1 VGNPIKKLAGQT
13 AIYGSSSILGRF
25 LNYLLTPYWINEGGG
40 GFSTDQFGV
49 ITEMYAYVAFLV
61 VFLTYGMETTYFRY
75 ASKDEY
81 ESKNVY
87 STILP
92 TVIFSSVGF
101 IIISLL
107 FSQGIANWLLYPDHS
122 EYVVW
127 FAIIVGFDA
136 VSSIPLAYL
145 RKENRAKKFAVVNL
159 GNVVVNI
166 GLNLFFI
173 GYCKTNF
180 EAGNS
185 NWLIDLVYNPEIG
198 VGYVFIANL
207 IASVFKLIVVLPE
220 VYLVRS
226 GAFVKS
232 YLKPFFKYAIP
243 LLFVGLAGIV
253 NETLDRVLLKR
264 ILVNDVGLD
273 EAMSQLG
280 IYGANYKL
288 SIVITLF
295 IQAYRYAAEP
305 FFFAKEKEK
314 NSKEM
319 YSKIMNYFVVVVS
332 FLFLLVTGYIDLFKY
347 FIPNDDFWAGLK
359 VVPILLLANVLLG
372 VYYNLSIWYKLS
384 HKTGYGALVSI
395 MGAIVTIGLNL
406 ALIPSMGYYGA
417 AWATFFCYLFM
428 VVVSYV
434 LGQKYYPI
442 PYNLKRILSYA
453 LLAVMFFLISEFF
466 LIHMSFSI
474 KLMLNT
480 VILLVYIGI
489 AYIFERPKKT
499 IE

>member
-1 VGNPIKKLAGQT
+1 MGNPIKKLAEQT
-13 AIYGSSSILGRF
+13 AIYGLSSIVGRF
-25 LNYLLTPYWINEGGG
+25 LNYLLTPYWIKVGE
-40 GFSTDQFGV
+40 FSTDQFGV

-75 ASKDEY
+75 ASKKEY
-81 ESKNVY
+81 ESKNIY

-92 TVIFSSVGF
+92 TIIFSSFSF
-101 IIISLL
+101 ILVSSF
-107 FSQGIANWLLYPDHS
+107 FSQGIANWLMYPSHS

-136 VSSIPLAYL
+136 ITSIPLAYL
-145 RKENRAKKFAVVNL
+145 RKENRAKKFATVNL
-159 GNVVVNI
+159 GNVIVNI

-180 EAGNS
+180 ETGNS

-207 IASVFKLIVVLPE
+207 IASIFKLIVVVPE
-220 VYLVRS
+220 IYLVRT
-226 GAFVKS
+226 GIFVKS
-232 YLKPFFKYAIP
+232 YLKPFFKYSIP

-264 ILVNDVGLD
+264 LLVSDVGLD

-305 FFFAKEKEK
+305 FFFSQEKEK

-319 YSKIMNYFVVVVS
+319 YSKIMNYFVIVVS

-347 FIPNDDFWAGLK
+347 FIPNKDFWVGLS
-359 VVPILLLANVLLG
+359 VVPILLLANVFLG
-372 VYYNLSIWYKLS
+372 IYYNLSIWYKLS
-384 HKTGYGALVSI
+384 HKTGYGALISI
-395 MGAIVTIGLNL
+395 MGAIITVVLNL
-406 ALIPSMGYYGA
+406 VLIPSMGYYGA
-417 AWATFFCYLFM
+417 AWATLFCYLSM
-428 VVVSYV
+428 VVVSY
-434 LGQKYYPI
+434 LAGQKHYPI
-442 PYNLKRILSYA
+442 PYNLKRILTYSISA
-453 LLAVMFFLISEFF
+453 IILFLTSSFLLDGLNI
-466 LIHMSFSI
+466 SI

-480 VILLVYIGI
+480 IILFVYIGI
-489 AYIFERPKKT
+489 AYIFERPKKKLN
-499 IE
+499 

>member
-1 VGNPIKKLAGQT
+1 MGNPIKKLAGQT
-13 AIYGSSSILGRF
+13 AIYGLSSIVGRF
-25 LNYLLTPYWINEGGG
+25 LNYLLTPYWIKFGA
-40 GFSTDQFGV
+40 FSTDQFGV

-75 ASKDEY
+75 ASKKEY
-81 ESKNVY
+81 DSKNIY

-92 TVIFSSVGF
+92 TIIFSSFSF
-101 IIISLL
+101 ILVSSF
-107 FSQGIANWLLYPDHS
+107 FSQEIANWLIYPEHS

-136 VSSIPLAYL
+136 ITSIPLAYL
-145 RKENRAKKFAVVNL
+145 RKQNSAKKFAGVNL

-173 GYCKTNF
+173 GYCKTKF
-180 EAGNS
+180 EAGNT
-185 NWLIDLVYNPEIG
+185 NWLIDLVYNPDIG

-207 IASVFKLIVVLPE
+207 IASIFKLIIVVPE
-220 VYLVRS
+220 LYLVRA
-226 GAFVKS
+226 GKFITS
-232 YLKPFFKYAIP
+232 YLKPFFKYSIP

-264 ILVNDVGLD
+264 LLVSEVGLD

-305 FFFAKEKEK
+305 FFFSQEKEK

-319 YSKIMNYFVVVVS
+319 YSKIMNYFILVVS

-347 FIPNDDFWAGLK
+347 FIPNKEFWVGLK
-359 VVPILLLANVLLG
+359 VVPILLIANVFLG
-372 VYYNLSIWYKLS
+372 IYYNLSIWYKLS

-395 MGAIVTIGLNL
+395 MGAMITVVLNL

-417 AWATFFCYLFM
+417 AWATLFCYLSM

-434 LGQKYYPI
+434 AGQKHYPI
-442 PYNLKRILSYA
+442 PYNLKRILIYSFSA
-453 LLAVMFFLISEFF
+453 IILFLISYF
-466 LIHMSFSI
+466 LLSEASKSI
-474 KLMLNT
+474 KLTLNT
-480 VILLVYIGI
+480 IILLAYIGI
-489 AYIFERPKKT
+489 AYIFERPKKQLN
-499 IE
+499 

>member
-13 AIYGSSSILGRF
+13 VIYGLSSIVGRF
-25 LNYLLTPYWINEGGG
+25 LNYLLTPYWIHNEGG

-75 ASKDEY
+75 ASKEHYD
-81 ESKNVY
+81 SKNVY

-92 TVIFSSVGF
+92 TVIFSSLSF
-101 IIISLL
+101 IVISLI
-107 FSQGIANWLLYPDHS
+107 FSQGIANWLRYPDHS
-122 EYVVW
+122 EYVIW

-136 VSSIPLAYL
+136 ISSIPLAYL
-145 RKENRAKKFAVVNL
+145 RKENRSKKFAAVNL
-159 GNVVVNI
+159 GNVIVNI

-180 EAGNS
+180 EAGTS
-185 NWLIDLVYNPEIG
+185 NWLIDLVYDSEIG

-207 IASVFKLIVVLPE
+207 IASIFKLVVVFPE
-220 VYLVRS
+220 LYMVRV
-226 GAFVKS
+226 GNFVKS
-232 YLKPFFKYAIP
+232 HLKPFFKYSIP

-264 ILVNDVGLD
+264 ILINDVGLD

-314 NSKEM
+314 DSKKM
-319 YSKIMNYFVVVVS
+319 YSKIMNYFVAVVS
-332 FLFLLVTGYIDLFKY
+332 FLFLLVTGYIDIFKF
-347 FIPNDDFWAGLK
+347 FIPNDEFWVGLK

-406 ALIPSMGYYGA
+406 VLIPKMGYYGA
-417 AWATFFCYLFM
+417 AWATFICYLSM

-434 LGQKYYPI
+434 AGQKYYPI
-442 PYNLKRILSYA
+442 PYNLKRISSYSIFA
-453 LLAVMFFLISEFF
+453 IIFFIISEF
-466 LIHMSFSI
+466 LLSKLDFSI
-474 KLMLNT
+474 KLILNT
-480 VILLVYIGI
+480 VILLAYVGI
-489 AYIFERPKKT
+489 AYIFERPKKQLN
-499 IE
+499 

>member
-1 VGNPIKKLAGQT
+1 MGNPIKKLAGQT
-13 AIYGSSSILGRF
+13 AIYGLSSILGRF
-25 LNYLLTPYWINEGGG
+25 LNYLLTPYWIKFGA
-40 GFSTDQFGV
+40 FSTDQFGV

-75 ASKDEY
+75 SSKKDY
-81 ESKNVY
+81 DSRNIY

-92 TVIFSSVGF
+92 TLIFSSFSF
-101 IIISLL
+101 ILVSSF
-107 FSQGIANWLLYPDHS
+107 FSQGIANWLMYPGHS

-127 FAIIVGFDA
+127 FAVIVGFDA
-136 VSSIPLAYL
+136 ITSIPLAYL
-145 RKENRAKKFAVVNL
+145 RKENRAKKFAAVNL
-159 GNVVVNI
+159 GNVAVNI

-173 GYCKTNF
+173 GYCKGNF
-180 EAGNS
+180 ETGNT
-185 NWLIDLVYNPEIG
+185 NWLIDLVYNPNIG

-207 IASVFKLIVVLPE
+207 IASVFKLIMVFPE
-220 VYLVRS
+220 LFLVRT
-226 GAFVKS
+226 GKFVKS
-232 YLKPFFKYAIP
+232 YLKPFFKYATP

-253 NETLDRVLLKR
+253 NETIDRVLLKR
-264 ILVNDVGLD
+264 LLVEDLGLD

-288 SIVITLF
+288 SIVIILF

-305 FFFAKEKEK
+305 FFFSQEKEK

-319 YSKIMNYFVVVVS
+319 YSKVMNYFVIVVS
-332 FLFLLVTGYIDLFKY
+332 FIFLLVTGYIDLFKY
-347 FIPNDDFWAGLK
+347 FIPNKEFWVGLK
-359 VVPILLLANVLLG
+359 VVPILLLANVFLG

-395 MGAIVTIGLNL
+395 MGAVITIALNL
-406 ALIPSMGYYGA
+406 VLIPSMGYYGS
-417 AWATFFCYLFM
+417 AWATLFCYLSM

-434 LGQKYYPI
+434 AGQKHYPI
-442 PYNLKRILSYA
+442 PYDLKRILIY
-453 LLAVMFFLISEFF
+453 
-466 LIHMSFSI
+466 SFSAILLFLVSDFLTSETSKLI

-480 VILLVYIGI
+480 VILLAYIGI

-499 IE
+499 S